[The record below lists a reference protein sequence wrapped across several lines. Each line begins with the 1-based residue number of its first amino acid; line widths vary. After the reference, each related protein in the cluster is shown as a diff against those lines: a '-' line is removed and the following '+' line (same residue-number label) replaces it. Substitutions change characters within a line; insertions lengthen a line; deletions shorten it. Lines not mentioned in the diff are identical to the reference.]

1 MLSSDLTKVYRQ
13 PPKPTIQ
20 DIVQVWK
27 VVNLKVANWFGEV
40 QAYDKA
46 RSMMEAA
53 LKLAYHELENAKST
67 VWEKLTHVLTQ
78 DQNKAKSTDKTDKV
92 KEYEQ
97 IIENHT
103 KQFRQKKEHI
113 LSLTNQIEEAVSHA
127 HSLTDTWTRAVIE
140 YAQSEDKFTQKN
152 IEKIT
157 RKVFSTSSTT
167 LDQVKQAIAEVN
179 LILKQYSED
188 AKTAGRDSTQLRL
201 TLDRAKSHDTSTYI
215 KNCITTLEQFVP
227 FFPSPA

>member
-27 VVNLKVANWFGEV
+27 VVDLKVANWFGEV

-46 RSMMEAA
+46 RSMMETA

-67 VWEKLTHVLTQ
+67 VWEKLTNVLTG
-78 DQNKAKSTDKTDKV
+78 DQNKAQNKDRIAKM

-97 IIENHT
+97 IIENYIE
-103 KQFRQKKEHI
+103 QLRQKKMHI
-113 LSLTNQIEEAVSHA
+113 LTLTDQVKESVSHA
-127 HSLTDTWTRAVIE
+127 HSLADTWTQAVIA

-157 RKVFSTSSTT
+157 KKVSSISSTT
-167 LDQVKQAIAEVN
+167 LDQVKQAISEVN
-179 LILKQYSED
+179 LILKQYGED
-188 AKTAGRDSTQLRL
+188 AKTASRDSTQLRL

-227 FFPSPA
+227 FFPSPT

>member
-53 LKLAYHELENAKST
+53 LKIAYHELENAKST
-67 VWEKLTHVLTQ
+67 VWENVVHVLTR
-78 DQNKAKSTDKTDKV
+78 DQNKAKSMDRIDKV

-97 IIENHT
+97 MIENYT
-103 KQFRQKKEHI
+103 EQLRQKSGHI
-113 LSLTNQIEEAVSHA
+113 LTLTDQVKQAVSHA
-127 HSLTDTWTRAVIE
+127 HSLADTWTQAVIE

-157 RKVFSTSSTT
+157 KKVSSISSTT
-167 LDQVKQAIAEVN
+167 LDQVKQAISEVN

-188 AKTAGRDSTQLRL
+188 TKIAGRDSTQLRL
-201 TLDRAKSHDTSTYI
+201 TLNRAKSHDTSAYI